1 MVELLAPAGDLEKIK
16 YVFLYGA
23 DAVYIGGKK
32 YSLRANA
39 NNFSNEEIEKACE
52 YAHSLK
58 KKIYVTVNIIFH
70 QKELVGLDEYLKF
83 LNNVGVD
90 GVIASDIVVIKK
102 IKELGLNIPV
112 VLSTQNS
119 TFNINAVKFWLQ
131 LGVKRIVLAREINK
145 EDINKIIKE
154 TGVEVEVFVHGAMC
168 TSISG
173 KCVLSNI
180 LTNRDSNRGGCVQ
193 ACRWCFKTQNG
204 PDFTMMSKDL
214 NMIDNI
220 SELMQM
226 GVSSFKV
233 EGRMRSIYYVATVLL
248 CYRRIIDGIKNNSL
262 SKNDKKYYLQ
272 VLNRCANRDSKP
284 QFYNGKTTEKD
295 QYWSDRVEVTNQDFL
310 GIVLDYNDEKQIATI
325 EQRNYFK
332 VGDEIQFFGPNIE
345 TFNYKIHTIYD
356 ETNNKINI
364 ANHPKMIVKLPVKNH
379 LDKYDLLRI
388 KMFDK

>member
-1 MVELLAPAGDLEKIK
+1 MVELLAPAGGLEKIK

-39 NNFSNEEIEKACE
+39 NNFSNEEIELACK
-52 YAHSLK
+52 YAHDLN

-70 QKELVGLDEYLKF
+70 QKELAGLDEYLKF
-83 LNNVGVD
+83 LDNIGID
-90 GVIASDIVVIKK
+90 GVIASDIVVVKK
-102 IKELGLNIPV
+102 IKELGLKIPV

-119 TFNINAVKFWLQ
+119 TFNINAVKFWQ
-131 LGVKRIVLAREINK
+131 KLGVKRIVLARETNK
-145 EDINKIIKE
+145 DDIKKIIEE

-173 KCVLSNI
+173 KCVLSNV

-193 ACRWCFKTQNG
+193 ACRWCFKTNNG

-220 SELMQM
+220 GELMEM

-248 CYRRIIDGIKNNSL
+248 CYRRIIDGIKNKTL
-262 SKNDKKYYLQ
+262 SENDKKYYLQ

-284 QFYNGKTTEKD
+284 QFYGGKTTVED

-310 GIVLDYNDEKQIATI
+310 GIVLDYDEEKQVATI

-332 VGDEIQFFGPNIE
+332 IGDEIQFFGPNIE
-345 TFNYKIHTIYD
+345 TFDYKIHTIYD

-364 ANHPKMIVKLPVKNH
+364 ANHPKMIVKLPVKTH
-379 LDKYDLLRI
+379 LNKYDLLRI

>member
-39 NNFSNEEIEKACE
+39 NNFTNEEIELACK
-52 YAHSLK
+52 YAHDLN

-70 QKELVGLDEYLKF
+70 QKELTGLDEYLKF
-83 LNNVGVD
+83 LDNIGID
-90 GVIASDIVVIKK
+90 GVIASDIVVVKK
-102 IKELGLNIPV
+102 IKELGLKIPV

-119 TFNINAVKFWLQ
+119 TFNINAVKFWQ
-131 LGVKRIVLAREINK
+131 KLGVKRIVLARETNK
-145 EDINKIIKE
+145 DDIKKIIEE

-193 ACRWCFKTQNG
+193 ACRWCFKTNNG

-220 SELMQM
+220 GELMEM

-248 CYRRIIDGIKNNSL
+248 CYRRIIDGINNKTL
-262 SKNDKKYYLQ
+262 SENDKKYYLQ

-284 QFYNGKTTEKD
+284 QFYGGKTTVED

-310 GIVLDYNDEKQIATI
+310 GIVLDYDEEKQVATI

-332 VGDEIQFFGPNIE
+332 IGDEIQFFGPNIE
-345 TFNYKIHTIYD
+345 TFDYKIHTIYD

-364 ANHPKMIVKLPVKNH
+364 ANHPKMIVKLPVKTH
-379 LDKYDLLRI
+379 LNKYDLLRI